1 MENHLFKTSFLC
13 LFLVLCLFLIVPSA
27 LGVESRGG
35 SEDFA
40 LDRSRHSSVNLI
52 QDVFP
57 GRLSN
62 QTNVLKKDSAM
73 TTFILDAPKAGHSYG
88 LFLKDSNGYVLPV
101 DWIRSVVFYDED
113 MKLLASSED
122 AAGIDCPGGLSAA
135 CAHITVDNHLVDT
148 WDQLSGDSFMICD
161 LTSDG
166 VPTVFHPAMLPEVLT
181 PEFFGTPNDADN
193 LQACFDE
200 GGDIRLDGVYQTGST
215 VLRIERQSSV
225 VAGPDSG
232 IYTDGYNEA
241 YYLPIIEVSAED
253 VRLEGLRLFSS
264 ADYRPYIDVR
274 GGIVN
279 ELGRA
284 SNRIGIYVHAS
295 RCHIYN
301 LYGEYLGLIR
311 LENADDCVFDGL
323 HGQYIE
329 NGIYTPGTRN
339 TTVTNADFKV
349 SRDIRSTYYHYFYF
363 TNPVN
368 CSFSHIYADAV
379 GDADFCNSD
388 IFHFNFSSSWKR
400 LGGPVTVT
408 DATAADGAFYRFA
421 QCNNQVQARFVNC
434 RGQLRDQ
441 ICLLSNEARARFE
454 DCDFTV
460 TRGTKKVYGFRCSSA
475 FNRILLKNC
484 RITDLSEGYLF
495 SDGIIAE
502 NCVFKLKAMNINAH
516 DTVGGVEFW
525 NCKFHADRLICIAP
539 DKEGFR
545 AEYHN
550 CSFVFATS
558 PEYLIQKGSAASILV
573 SGGSVENCEALFKDR
588 LNEKSHVDTSLK

>member
-1 MENHLFKTSFLC
+1 MPRKLENSCVF
-13 LFLVLCLFLIVPSA
+13 I
-27 LGVESRGG
+27 
-35 SEDFA
+35 
-40 LDRSRHSSVNLI
+40 SV
-52 QDVFP
+52 QSD
-57 GRLSN
+57 
-62 QTNVLKKDSAM
+62 
-73 TTFILDAPKAGHSYG
+73 
-88 LFLKDSNGYVLPV
+88 
-101 DWIRSVVFYDED
+101 
-113 MKLLASSED
+113 
-122 AAGIDCPGGLSAA
+122 
-135 CAHITVDNHLVDT
+135 LVDRDRRLDNEDWMVHDVT
-148 WDQLSGDSFMICD
+148 VQGKI
-161 LTSDG
+161 
-166 VPTVFHPAMLPEVLT
+166 PVFHPAMLPEVLT

-241 YYLPIIEVSAED
+241 YYLPIIEVLAED

-264 ADYRPYIDVR
+264 ADYKPYIDVR
-274 GGIVN
+274 NNYVN
-279 ELGRA
+279 ELG
-284 SNRIGIYVHAS
+284 H
-295 RCHIYN
+295 
-301 LYGEYLGLIR
+301 
-311 LENADDCVFDGL
+311 
-323 HGQYIE
+323 
-329 NGIYTPGTRN
+329 TRS
-339 TTVTNADFKV
+339 V
-349 SRDIRSTYYHYFYF
+349 YYHYFYF

-368 CSFSHIYADAV
+368 CTFSHIEAGAV
-379 GDADFCNSD
+379 GDSDFCNSD
-388 IFHFNFSSSWKR
+388 IFHFNYFISGEP

-408 DATAADGAFYRFA
+408 DATALDGCFYRFA
-421 QCNNQVQARFVNC
+421 QCNTQVQAHFVDC
-434 RGQLRDQ
+434 SAQLRDQ
-441 ICLLSNEARARFE
+441 LCLLSNEATASFE
-454 DCDFTV
+454 NCDFLI
-460 TRGTKKVYGFRCSSA
+460 TRGSKQTYGLRCSSA